1 MSELFNENEIASLS
15 PRGAWMQEHQLNVYF
30 DEELGLPW
38 VAWHKQTKAQGATKD
53 IALFALASKLKI
65 RFYQ

>member
-1 MSELFNENEIASLS
+1 
-15 PRGAWMQEHQLNVYF
+15 MQEHQLNVYF